1 MPQEPTEREERI
13 RERAY
18 MLWQGAGSPVGEAE
32 AFWHKAIEELEAEWR
47 SESMVDKEIADSF
60 PASDPP
66 SHTGITGAG
75 GTKR

>member
-1 MPQEPTEREERI
+1 MSQEPTDREQRI

-18 MLWQGAGSPVGEAE
+18 LLWQGAGSPPGEAE
-32 AFWHKAIEELEAEWR
+32 AFWKKAIEELEADKAAEK
-47 SESMVDKEIADSF
+47 MLDKELADSF

-75 GTKR
+75 SKEP